1 MMINQ
6 NFLTSAL
13 LTMICGL
20 FIFNNSHADKLK
32 VGIIDFPPFYIVN
45 DDGSTS
51 GLYLNILRK
60 TLQHAKLEYSLD
72 VYPPKRLYR
81 NLSNG
86 KAGVVLGIKG
96 APEYDKQVLY
106 STSKISQ
113 IQMRVYATG
122 TTPLP
127 TSKED
132 INNHRISTIRGYSYG
147 GLVSYFSDPK
157 NNINVFTTAEHLASF
172 QMLKNKRVD
181 YVVNYKHPS
190 ETVLESLFIPNVKYT
205 NLYSV
210 DVFFI
215 VSKAIPNAREVL
227 QKLEKSY
234 LELINL
240 GELAYIPND
249 D

>member
-1 MMINQ
+1 MLNQ
-6 NFLTSAL
+6 NFFYSAL
-13 LTMICGL
+13 LTISCGL
-20 FIFNNSHADKLK
+20 FFFNNSHADKLK
-32 VGIIDFPPFYIVN
+32 VGIIDFPPFYVIH
-45 DDGSTS
+45 DDASTS

-106 STSKISQ
+106 STTKISQ

-122 TTPLP
+122 DTPLP
-127 TSKED
+127 ASKAE
-132 INNHRISTIRGYSYG
+132 INGSRISTIRGYSYG

-157 NNINVFTTAEHLASF
+157 NSINVFTTAQHLASF

-190 ETVLESLFIPNVKYT
+190 ETVLENLSIPNVKYT
-205 NLYSV
+205 NFYSV

-215 VSKAIPNAREVL
+215 VSKATPNAIEVL

-234 LELINL
+234 LELIKL
-240 GELAYIPND
+240 EELEYIPND